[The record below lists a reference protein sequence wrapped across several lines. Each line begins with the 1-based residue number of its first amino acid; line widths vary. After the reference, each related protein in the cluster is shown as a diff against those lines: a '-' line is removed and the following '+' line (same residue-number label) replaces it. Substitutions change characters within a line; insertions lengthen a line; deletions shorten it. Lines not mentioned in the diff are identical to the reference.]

1 MKPLHAVLLVCVLF
15 VSCHSTSY
23 ITSLNSTPYGVDF
36 NKGKWYLNTL
46 DVPIFS
52 QDKHTEYVVKEL
64 RESLGDRLL
73 APEDAGYK
81 SVFFVPMKP
90 ETVMLGELKLLTGCD
105 YFINIKSDSPK
116 KEMGPMLIG
125 EVYSTMKNV
134 THVYFEVYD
143 LNTQEV
149 VFEKLVTASITV
161 EEDDNSLSFVSSENK
176 MIKGALKR
184 ILKDL

>member
-1 MKPLHAVLLVCVLF
+1 MKPLHIVLLVCVLF

-36 NKGKWYLNTL
+36 NTGKWYLNTL

-64 RESLGDRLL
+64 RESLGNRLL
-73 APEDAGYK
+73 APQDAGYK

-116 KEMGPMLIG
+116 SDLSPVQIG
-125 EVYSTMKNV
+125 KIRSPKSNITQ
-134 THVYFEVYD
+134 VYFEVYD

-149 VFEKLVTASITV
+149 VFEKLVTASVQV
-161 EEDDNSLSFVSSENK
+161 EKDNKDLSFVNSEDR